1 MLGHGFCVL
10 VDTPSH
16 GARVNWQPNSTDPE
30 IFHITHVKNLQGI
43 ITAGGLFSDAALAKQ
58 KVTATNIGYTHVK
71 AGRLTKPVQS
81 YPGTSVGDFVP
92 FYFCPRS
99 VMLYVINLGL
109 TGHPPGCQVDIVH
122 LVSRVSTAS
131 AHGLWAFTT
140 TNAAAAFTTQFH
152 TSLTNLTQVHW
163 WAMPRD
169 DWRMCKDERQA
180 EFLVLNF
187 FPWTAVHE
195 IWVHG
200 HSAERNVRTVLAGAP
215 HRPPVYVRPD
225 CYYP

>member
-1 MLGHGFCVL
+1 
-10 VDTPSH
+10 
-16 GARVNWQPNSTDPE
+16 
-30 IFHITHVKNLQGI
+30 
-43 ITAGGLFSDAALAKQ
+43 
-58 KVTATNIGYTHVK
+58 
-71 AGRLTKPVQS
+71 
-81 YPGTSVGDFVP
+81 
-92 FYFCPRS
+92 
-99 VMLYVINLGL
+99 MLYVINLGL

-131 AHGLWAFTT
+131 TLGQWAFTT

-152 TSLTNLTQVHW
+152 TSLANLIQVQW
-163 WAMPRD
+163 WAMPKD

-187 FPWTAVHE
+187 FPWMAVHE
-195 IWVHG
+195 IWVRSQ
-200 HSAERNVRTVLAGAP
+200 SAAQKVQAALAGAP